1 MTMNDPYK
9 KIVISLETPR
19 PAAGL
24 AGRIGSRIVRARI
37 VRNRVRISLHGAVAA
52 GSVVMFVT
60 ALQYTSAEASQ
71 SGFYDYVSLLVSD
84 GKYLVSSWK
93 EISVTILESA
103 PVMGAAFSLGALIVL
118 TNAVRRGARYVSPT
132 HASAAVRA

>member
-19 PAAGL
+19 PSAGL
-24 AGRIGSRIVRARI
+24 ADRIGTRIVRARI
-37 VRNRVRISLHGAVAA
+37 VKNRIKISLHSAIAA

-71 SGFYDYVSLLVSD
+71 SGFYDYISLLASD
-84 GKYLVSSWK
+84 GKYLLSSWK

-103 PVMGAAFSLGALIVL
+103 PIMGATFSLGALIIL
-118 TNAVRRGARYVSPT
+118 TNAVRRGARYVAPVHKS
-132 HASAAVRA
+132 SFVRA